1 MKYKN
6 TFTFTSILFWMLAIL
21 AIVLAIYFVFTVYN
35 EKLMSGLNGDEI
47 KDAKENYSNGEGE
60 ADDSGD
66 TANIRFMTYKDTAN
80 FLAKDNDGYVRNLTE
95 LDLHARNVK
104 THIDY
109 LNNIDDTT
117 VSFTD
122 DEKKLLVKCANNADK
137 YLKDE
142 KFAELNYGKHL
153 DGKQIADIKWI
164 FANTYTNYSKDVIK
178 EYEQGLPHT
187 RENII
192 LLSKNVLKYDELN
205 EFNELDLTSTLIHEK
220 IHIYQR
226 YNPELF
232 DKIIKEMG
240 LKELDKKSFRH
251 AKYIRSNPD
260 TNNKLYYY
268 PKKDTDSTT
277 TATDLWN
284 TMTGGGS
291 TSSSTS
297 GSGKDYDEDKVMVC
311 LYRNDKPNSI
321 NDVKHKNYAEEHP
334 YEKIAYEVAE
344 NYNNKN
350 NNKNKYIN
358 I

>member
-1 MKYKN
+1 
-6 TFTFTSILFWMLAIL
+6 MLAIL

-35 EKLMSGLNGDEI
+35 ANLASGLNSDEI
-47 KDAKENYSNGEGE
+47 KEAKAAKAAKENYSNQGDDEGS
-60 ADDSGD
+60 DSSD
-66 TANIRFMTYKDTAN
+66 SDPRIRFMTYKDTAN
-80 FLAKDNDGYVRNLTE
+80 FLAKDNDRYVRNLTE

-117 VSFTD
+117 ISFTE

-137 YLKDE
+137 YLMDE
-142 KFAELNYGKHL
+142 KFAELKYGKHL
-153 DGKQIADIKWI
+153 DGKEIAGIKWI
-164 FANTYTNYSKDVIK
+164 FANTYANYSKDVIK

-205 EFNELDLTSTLIHEK
+205 LTSTLIHEK

-268 PKKDTDSTT
+268 PTT
-277 TATDLWN
+277 GADAGATATASDLWN
-284 TMTGGGS
+284 SMTGSGGS
-291 TSSSTS
+291 GDT
-297 GSGKDYDEDKVMVC
+297 KDYDEDKVMVC

-321 NDVKHKNYAEEHP
+321 NDVKHKNFVEEHP

>member
-1 MKYKN
+1 MKKN
-6 TFTFTSILFWMLAIL
+6 NTYIYTYSILFWMLAIL

-35 EKLMSGLNGDEI
+35 ANLTSGLNSDEI
-47 KDAKENYSNGEGE
+47 KDAKVAKENYSNGDDDGTEGN
-60 ADDSGD
+60 DPR
-66 TANIRFMTYKDTAN
+66 IRFMTYKDTAN

-109 LNNIDDTT
+109 LNKIDNTT
-117 VSFTD
+117 ISFTE
-122 DEKKLLVKCANNADK
+122 DEKRLLMKCANNADK
-137 YLKDE
+137 YLRTE
-142 KFAELNYGKHL
+142 KFAEIKYGKHL
-153 DGKQIADIKWI
+153 DGKEIAGIKWV
-164 FANTYTNYSKDVIK
+164 FANTYANYSKDVIK

-205 EFNELDLTSTLIHEK
+205 LTSTLIHEK

-232 DKIIKEMG
+232 DKIITEMG

-268 PKKDTDSTT
+268 PKTAATAGAD
-277 TATDLWN
+277 TATATNIWN
-284 TMTGGGS
+284 SMTGSGGS
-291 TSSSTS
+291 DTKDI
-297 GSGKDYDEDKVMVC
+297 KDYDEDKVMVC

-321 NDVKHKNYAEEHP
+321 NDVKHKNFTEEHP